1 MAIWPDA
8 ILRSCC
14 TCCIFVESWPLT
26 RVRLYIQSDR
36 RLVEAG
42 RVCLIN
48 YGPLCGKLCVII
60 NVVDSKIVLI
70 DGPSTVNGVKR
81 HLFPLKRLSITNL
94 KCDILPGA
102 RLTNVVKAFEAA
114 DVSGKWAASSW
125 AKGMAKK
132 VAKSGMGDFD
142 RFTMMVARKTRA
154 RAVNKA
160 MKSMKKK

>member
-1 MAIWPDA
+1 MGTAM
-8 ILRSCC
+8 
-14 TCCIFVESWPLT
+14 
-26 RVRLYIQSDR
+26 SDR

-42 RVCLIN
+42 RVCLM
-48 YGPLCGKLCVII
+48 
-60 NVVDSKIVLI
+60 I

-102 RLTNVVKAFEAA
+102 RLTNVAKAFKAA

-132 VAKSGMGDFD
+132 VVKSGMGDFD

>member
-1 MAIWPDA
+1 MGVHR
-8 ILRSCC
+8 RSM
-14 TCCIFVESWPLT
+14 
-26 RVRLYIQSDR
+26 SDR

-48 YGPLCGKLCVII
+48 YGPLAGKLCVII

-94 KCDILPGA
+94 KCSIAPGA
-102 RLTNVVKAFEAA
+102 KLTSVLKAYAEA
-114 DVSGKWAASSW
+114 DVATKWATSSW
-125 AKGMAKK
+125 AKGIAKK
-132 VAKSGMGDFD
+132 AAKADMGDFD
-142 RFTMMVARKTRA
+142 RFQLMVARKTRA

-160 MKSMKKK
+160 LKTMKKK

>member
-1 MAIWPDA
+1 MFYRTVDSICLCGYCANRTDVLSSYDLCQLCA
-8 ILRSCC
+8 ILSRTYSVAC
-14 TCCIFVESWPLT
+14 TLGST
-26 RVRLYIQSDR
+26 
-36 RLVEAG
+36 A
-42 RVCLIN
+42 
-48 YGPLCGKLCVII
+48 
-60 NVVDSKIVLI
+60 KIVLI